1 MRSLRPWILW
11 SDCLRVHREALSWR
25 MNLRFRVRSDPEVQ
39 CFAKNRWFDPGKP
52 SLCQALITVDKLYF
66 AFLTF
71 NHHSWLPWNSIKLIL
86 ENAKNRHAGEDGRGW
101 LSGWVRTILLIQIL
115 KRTIQFFLHNHS
127 VRRKGNQ
134 HRQRRYKHAIEMTVG
149 KIQTWRQTTH
159 LSSAFES
166 LRIY

>member
-1 MRSLRPWILW
+1 MRSVRPWILW
-11 SDCLRVHREALSWR
+11 SDCLRVRRDALSWR
-25 MNLRFRVRSDPEVQ
+25 MNLRFRMRSDPEVQ

-101 LSGWVRTILLIQIL
+101 LSGWVRRSFWYRSSNAPFNSFFIITVYVAKVTNIVNVGINMLLKWQSG
-115 KRTIQFFLHNHS
+115 KSKHGD
-127 VRRKGNQ
+127 KQ
-134 HRQRRYKHAIEMTVG
+134 HT
-149 KIQTWRQTTH
+149 
-159 LSSAFES
+159 
-166 LRIY
+166 